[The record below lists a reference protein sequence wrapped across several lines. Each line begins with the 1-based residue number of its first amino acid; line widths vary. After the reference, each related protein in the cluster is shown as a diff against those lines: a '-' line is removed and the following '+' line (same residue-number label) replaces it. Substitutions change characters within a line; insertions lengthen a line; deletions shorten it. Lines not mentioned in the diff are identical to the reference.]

1 MWGDEKCKKKCEK
14 KNLARCLNYQVTL
27 GKLKRDNER
36 KFKYT
41 LVERKHRTKSEVNPS
56 APISKCFSKT
66 PSNYN
71 THMPT
76 SSSCI
81 FNQNRNEEVDIKPK
95 LNSSGYIF
103 PINSYT
109 QITSCNNLKMKN
121 LSSITGNIS
130 RTNSTSG
137 NSKLFCKQENEQ
149 NFSSNDS
156 MENSAANNNSNST
169 SPDFLFGNNST
180 PQRVKKEINITSCY
194 FGSSI
199 TLSPPTQDSPML
211 SSHKGSF
218 DGSSVNNAR
227 NFIRQNSNGCS
238 AYSPQSA
245 DGNLSSP
252 MNSECGESCNAA
264 DQIANLSLNSPSQNL
279 EQTELSRCFQNKRSN
294 DEWAD
299 TISVLTRLD
308 PKHANIL
315 KWGVLH

>member
-27 GKLKRDNER
+27 GKLKRDER
-36 KFKYT
+36 KFMYT
-41 LVERKHRTKSEVNPS
+41 LVDRKHRAKSEVNPS
-56 APISKCFSKT
+56 SLTNNNF
-66 PSNYN
+66 N

-81 FNQNRNEEVDIKPK
+81 FDQNRNEEVDIKPK
-95 LNSSGYIF
+95 LNSSGHIL

-121 LSSITGNIS
+121 LSSITGNMS
-130 RTNSTSG
+130 KTNSISG
-137 NSKLFCKQENEQ
+137 NSKLFCKQENKQ
-149 NFSSNDS
+149 KYSGNDS
-156 MENSAANNNSNST
+156 MKNNADNRK
-169 SPDFLFGNNST
+169 SPDFRFGNNST
-180 PQRVKKEINITSCY
+180 PQRVKKERNVTSCY

-199 TLSPPTQDSPML
+199 
-211 SSHKGSF
+211 HNGSF
-218 DGSSVNNAR
+218 DGSNVNNAR
-227 NFIRQNSNGCS
+227 NFMRQNSNGYS
-238 AYSPQSA
+238 AYSPPSA
-245 DGNLSSP
+245 DGNLS
-252 MNSECGESCNAA
+252 MNSDSGESFTAT

-279 EQTELSRCFQNKRSN
+279 DQTELSRCFQFKRSN

-315 KWGVLH
+315 KWGVPH

>member
-27 GKLKRDNER
+27 GKLKRDNEGR
-36 KFKYT
+36 FKYI
-41 LVERKHRTKSEVNPS
+41 LVDRKHRAKSEMNPS
-56 APISKCFSKT
+56 SLTNKCFSET
-66 PSNYN
+66 TSNFN

-81 FNQNRNEEVDIKPK
+81 FDQNRNEEVDIKPQ
-95 LNSSGYIF
+95 LNSSGHIL

-121 LSSITGNIS
+121 LSSITGNMS
-130 RTNSTSG
+130 KTNSISG
-137 NSKLFCKQENEQ
+137 NSKLFCKQENKQ
-149 NFSSNDS
+149 KYSGNDS
-156 MENSAANNNSNST
+156 
-169 SPDFLFGNNST
+169 FGNNST
-180 PQRVKKEINITSCY
+180 PQRVKKERNVTSCY

-199 TLSPPTQDSPML
+199 
-211 SSHKGSF
+211 HNGSF
-218 DGSSVNNAR
+218 DGSNVNNAR
-227 NFIRQNSNGCS
+227 NFMRQNSNGYS
-238 AYSPQSA
+238 AYSPPSA
-245 DGNLSSP
+245 DGNLS
-252 MNSECGESCNAA
+252 MNSDSGESFTAT

-279 EQTELSRCFQNKRSN
+279 DQTELSRCFQFKRSN

-315 KWGVLH
+315 KWGVPH

>member
-27 GKLKRDNER
+27 GNLKRDNER

-41 LVERKHRTKSEVNPS
+41 LVNRKHRTKPEVNPS
-56 APISKCFSKT
+56 SLTKKCFSKT
-66 PSNYN
+66 SSNFN

-81 FNQNRNEEVDIKPK
+81 FDQNRNEEVDIKPK
-95 LNSSGYIF
+95 LNSSGHILQ
-103 PINSYT
+103 INSYN

-121 LSSITGNIS
+121 LSSITGNM
-130 RTNSTSG
+130 
-137 NSKLFCKQENEQ
+137 SK
-149 NFSSNDS
+149 
-156 MENSAANNNSNST
+156 A
-169 SPDFLFGNNST
+169 NNST
-180 PQRVKKEINITSCY
+180 PQRVKKERNVTSCY

-199 TLSPPTQDSPML
+199 TLPPPTPESTNL
-211 SSHKGSF
+211 SSHNGSF
-218 DGSSVNNAR
+218 DGSCVNNAR
-227 NFIRQNSNGCS
+227 NFMRQNSNGYS
-238 AYSPQSA
+238 AYSPPSA
-245 DGNLSSP
+245 DGNLCSP
-252 MNSECGESCNAA
+252 LTSDSGESFTAT

-279 EQTELSRCFQNKRSN
+279 DQTELSRCFQIKRSN

-315 KWGVLH
+315 KWGVPH

>member
-27 GKLKRDNER
+27 GNLKRDNER

-41 LVERKHRTKSEVNPS
+41 LVNRKHRTKPEVNPS
-56 APISKCFSKT
+56 SLTKKCFSKT
-66 PSNYN
+66 SSNFN

-81 FNQNRNEEVDIKPK
+81 FDQNRNEEVDIKPK
-95 LNSSGYIF
+95 LNSSGHILQ
-103 PINSYT
+103 INSYN

-121 LSSITGNIS
+121 LSSITGNM
-130 RTNSTSG
+130 
-137 NSKLFCKQENEQ
+137 SK
-149 NFSSNDS
+149 
-156 MENSAANNNSNST
+156 A
-169 SPDFLFGNNST
+169 NNST
-180 PQRVKKEINITSCY
+180 PQRVKKERNVTSCY

-199 TLSPPTQDSPML
+199 TLPPPTPESTNL
-211 SSHKGSF
+211 SSHNGSF
-218 DGSSVNNAR
+218 DGSCVNNAR
-227 NFIRQNSNGCS
+227 NFMRQNSNGYS
-238 AYSPQSA
+238 AYSPPSA
-245 DGNLSSP
+245 DGNLPSPVSSD
-252 MNSECGESCNAA
+252 SGESFTAT

-279 EQTELSRCFQNKRSN
+279 DQTKLSRCFQNKRSN

-315 KWGVLH
+315 KWGVPH

>member
-1 MWGDEKCKKKCEK
+1 MWGNEKCKKKCEK

-41 LVERKHRTKSEVNPS
+41 LVEKKHRTKSELNPS
-56 APISKCFSKT
+56 APIYKCFSKAA
-66 PSNYN
+66 SNYN
-71 THMPT
+71 TDIST

-81 FNQNRNEEVDIKPK
+81 FNQNTNEEEDIKPK
-95 LNSSGYIF
+95 LNSSGHIL

-109 QITSCNNLKMKN
+109 QITSCNLKMKN
-121 LSSITGNIS
+121 LSSITGNMS
-130 RTNSTSG
+130 KTNSISG
-137 NSKLFCKQENEQ
+137 NSKLFCKQENKQ
-149 NFSSNDS
+149 DFSNKYS
-156 MENSAANNNSNST
+156 MHSSEAKINNNNA
-169 SPDFLFGNNST
+169 SPDFLFLNNST

-194 FGSSI
+194 FGPSI
-199 TLSPPTQDSPML
+199 SFSPPTPDSPIS

-227 NFIRQNSNGCS
+227 NFRRQNSNGCS
-238 AYSPQSA
+238 AYSPQST

-252 MNSECGESCNAA
+252 MNSESGESFIAA
-264 DQIANLSLNSPSQNL
+264 DQIANLSLNSPSQNFD
-279 EQTELSRCFQNKRSN
+279 QTELSQCFQNRQNN

-308 PKHANIL
+308 PEHAKIL
-315 KWGVLH
+315 TLGVRH

>member
-27 GKLKRDNER
+27 GNLKRDNER

-41 LVERKHRTKSEVNPS
+41 LVNRKHRTKPEVNPS
-56 APISKCFSKT
+56 SLTKKCFSKT
-66 PSNYN
+66 SSNFN

-81 FNQNRNEEVDIKPK
+81 FDQNRNEEVDIKPK
-95 LNSSGYIF
+95 LNSSGHILQ
-103 PINSYT
+103 INSYT

-121 LSSITGNIS
+121 LSSITGNM
-130 RTNSTSG
+130 
-137 NSKLFCKQENEQ
+137 SK
-149 NFSSNDS
+149 
-156 MENSAANNNSNST
+156 A
-169 SPDFLFGNNST
+169 NNST
-180 PQRVKKEINITSCY
+180 PQRVKKERNVTSCY

-199 TLSPPTQDSPML
+199 TLQPPTPESPVL
-211 SSHKGSF
+211 SSHNGSF

-227 NFIRQNSNGCS
+227 NFMRQNSNGYS
-238 AYSPQSA
+238 AYSPPSA
-245 DGNLSSP
+245 DGNLPSPVSSD
-252 MNSECGESCNAA
+252 SGESFTAT

-279 EQTELSRCFQNKRSN
+279 DQTKLSRCFQNKRSN

-315 KWGVLH
+315 KWGVPH

>member
-27 GKLKRDNER
+27 GKLKRDER
-36 KFKYT
+36 KFMYT
-41 LVERKHRTKSEVNPS
+41 LVDRKHRAKSEVNPS
-56 APISKCFSKT
+56 SLTNNNF
-66 PSNYN
+66 N

-81 FNQNRNEEVDIKPK
+81 FDQNRNEEVDIKPK
-95 LNSSGYIF
+95 LNSSGHIL

-121 LSSITGNIS
+121 LSSITRNMS
-130 RTNSTSG
+130 KTNSISG
-137 NSKLFCKQENEQ
+137 NSKLFCKQENKQ
-149 NFSSNDS
+149 KYSGNDS
-156 MENSAANNNSNST
+156 MKNNADNRK
-169 SPDFLFGNNST
+169 SPDFRFGNNST
-180 PQRVKKEINITSCY
+180 PQRVKKERNVTSCY

-199 TLSPPTQDSPML
+199 
-211 SSHKGSF
+211 HNGSF
-218 DGSSVNNAR
+218 DSSNVNNAR
-227 NFIRQNSNGCS
+227 NFMRQNSNGYS
-238 AYSPQSA
+238 AYSPPSA
-245 DGNLSSP
+245 DGNLS
-252 MNSECGESCNAA
+252 MNSDSGESFTAT

-279 EQTELSRCFQNKRSN
+279 DQTELSRCFQFKRSN

-315 KWGVLH
+315 KWGVPH